1 MDLLNRIEKRDSDVE
16 LVVFDLT
23 SSSTVDFGA
32 AQMLEKLE
40 EKLDSRGI
48 DLRFA
53 GAESEVVQM
62 FETTGLAA
70 NVGGVRP
77 EESIDDV
84 IDRWRTERSSS

>member
-1 MDLLNRIEKRDSDVE
+1 M
-16 LVVFDLT
+16 FDLT